1 MARVVHFEV
10 HADSPER
17 AVAFYEKVFG
27 WRFRHIP
34 EIDYWMVMTGEG
46 PGIDGGLLRRRGSR
60 PTDGQAV
67 NAFVCTL
74 GVDDVDKSVAAATA
88 AGAIV
93 AVPKVPIPNIGYVAY
108 VHDPEGNI
116 LGIYQE
122 DAAAA

>member
-10 HADSPER
+10 HADNPER

-27 WRFRHIP
+27 WRFQHVP

-46 PGIDGGLLRRRGSR
+46 PGIDGGLLRRRGPR
-60 PTDGQAV
+60 PADGQPI

-74 GVDDVDKSVAAATA
+74 GVDDVDRSVAAATES
-88 AGAIV
+88 GARI
-93 AVPKVPIPNIGYVAY
+93 AVPKMPIPNIGYVAY

-122 DAAAA
+122 DASVA